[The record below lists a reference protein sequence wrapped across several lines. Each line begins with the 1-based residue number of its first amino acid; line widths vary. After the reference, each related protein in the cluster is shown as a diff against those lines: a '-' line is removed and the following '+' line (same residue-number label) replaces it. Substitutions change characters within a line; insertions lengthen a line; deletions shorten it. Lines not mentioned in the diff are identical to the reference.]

1 MNSWAINQ
9 RGSYRWR
16 ALDDD
21 IIDIGEIMYANDN
34 PSKSQQTL
42 KKLLKATGP
51 IKTFYISLKG
61 AAYTE
66 LKIVYIEK
74 NPEASRIKHTIPK
87 PKEIVTNFIVVEVD
101 IDQDY
106 KAEAARVAR
115 REGRIQSPCIG
126 RPSENDATTFLIRI
140 AARAEYRKKYR
151 VLFSKF
157 IKEIREEWLA
167 RRRSMPDPH
176 APDTLGWRI
185 WHWNGTSKLLFSP
198 SQLTTWFTPEL
209 RVSNWST
216 AAAVRGKA
224 GIHAA
229 RMPYDWRRASLA
241 GTELNGY
248 VAPYEKGT
256 VVGVVERFGKYVLG
270 TEGWRAEWVIIRA
283 LKAPST
289 EVGLALEKAYPEVE
303 VYYSD

>member
-1 MNSWAINQ
+1 
-9 RGSYRWR
+9 
-16 ALDDD
+16 
-21 IIDIGEIMYANDN
+21 MYANDN

-66 LKIVYIEK
+66 LKIIQIERLSSTHVARWPDAPRTK
-74 NPEASRIKHTIPK
+74 IKVLPPK
-87 PKEIVTNFIVVEVD
+87 GVVTNKIVVEVD

-106 KAEAARVAR
+106 KAEAAKIAR
-115 REGRIQSPCIG
+115 HEGRIQSPCIG
-126 RPSENDATTFLIRI
+126 EPSENDATAFIIRI
-140 AARAEYRKKYR
+140 AAKTKYRKKYR
-151 VLFSKF
+151 ALFSKF
-157 IKEIREEWLA
+157 IKEIREEWVA
-167 RRRSMPDPH
+167 RRRSIPDPR

-185 WHWNGTSKLLFSP
+185 WHWDDKKQRLISP
-198 SQLTTWFTPEL
+198 SLRTIWHTPEL
-209 RVSNWST
+209 RVETWNTSD
-216 AAAVRGKA
+216 AVRGKA

-256 VVGVVERFGKYVLG
+256 IVGVVERFGKYVLG
-270 TEGWRAEWVIIRA
+270 TEGWRAEWVMIRS

-289 EVGLALEKAYPEVE
+289 EIGLALEQAYPDVE
-303 VYYSD
+303 IYYADR

>member
-1 MNSWAINQ
+1 MA
-9 RGSYRWR
+9 
-16 ALDDD
+16 DD
-21 IIDIGEIMYANDN
+21 
-34 PSKSQQTL
+34 KSQQTL
-42 KKLLKATGP
+42 KKLLKDTGP
-51 IKTFYISLKG
+51 IKTFYISLQG

-66 LKIVYIEK
+66 LKIVYIKK
-74 NPEASRIKHTIPK
+74 NPEASCIKHKAPP
-87 PKEIVTNFIVVEVD
+87 PKEMMTNRIIVAIA

-106 KAEAARVAR
+106 KAEAAKVAR
-115 REGRIQSPCIG
+115 REGRIQSPCTG
-126 RPSENDATTFLIRI
+126 RPSENDAATFLIRI

-151 VLFSKF
+151 ALFTTF
-157 IKEIREEWLA
+157 IKEIRAEWQA
-167 RRRSMPDPH
+167 RRRSMPDPR

-185 WHWNGTSKLLFSP
+185 WHWNENSKLIFSP
-198 SQLTTWFTPEL
+198 SQGTTWFSPEL

-216 AAAVRGKA
+216 AAAVRGEA

-289 EVGLALEKAYPEVE
+289 EVGLALELAYPDVE
-303 VYYSD
+303 VYYD

>member
-1 MNSWAINQ
+1 
-9 RGSYRWR
+9 
-16 ALDDD
+16 
-21 IIDIGEIMYANDN
+21 MYANDN

-66 LKIVYIEK
+66 LKIYSIIK
-74 NPEASRIKHTIPK
+74 NVEASRIKHAVPK
-87 PKEIVTNFIVVEVD
+87 PKELVTNSIVVEVD

-106 KAEAARVAR
+106 KAEAAKVAR
-115 REGRIQSPCIG
+115 HEGRIQSPCIG
-126 RPSENDATTFLIRI
+126 RPSENDATTFLIHI
-140 AARAEYRKKYR
+140 AACAEYRKKYR
-151 VLFSKF
+151 VLFTTF
-157 IKEIREEWLA
+157 IKEIRPEWVA
-167 RRRSMPDPH
+167 KKRSMPDPR

-185 WHWNGTSKLLFSP
+185 WHWNENYKLLFSP
-198 SQLTTWFTPEL
+198 SQNTVWETPEL
-209 RVSNWST
+209 RVSKWST

-289 EVGLALEKAYPEVE
+289 EVGLALERAYPDVE
-303 VYYSD
+303 VYYDGN

>member
-1 MNSWAINQ
+1 MN
-9 RGSYRWR
+9 
-16 ALDDD
+16 
-21 IIDIGEIMYANDN
+21 ANDN

-51 IKTFYISLKG
+51 IRTFYISLRG

-66 LKIVYIEK
+66 LKIIQIEQLSSIRVERW
-74 NPEASRIKHTIPK
+74 PEAPRTKIKVLP
-87 PKEIVTNFIVVEVD
+87 PKEVVTNHIVVEVD

-106 KAEAARVAR
+106 KAEAAKIAR
-115 REGRIQSPCIG
+115 CEGRIQSPCIG
-126 RPSENDATTFLIRI
+126 KPSENDATAFLIRI
-140 AARAEYRKKYR
+140 AARTEYRKKHR
-151 VLFSKF
+151 ALFTTF
-157 IKEIREEWLA
+157 IKEIRTEWQA

-185 WHWNGTSKLLFSP
+185 WHWDANLKRLKSP
-198 SQLTTWFTPEL
+198 SLGTVWYTPEL
-209 RVSNWST
+209 RVPDWST
-216 AAAVRGKA
+216 SDAVRGKA

-248 VAPYEKGT
+248 VAPYAKET
-256 VVGVVERFGKYVLG
+256 IVGVVERFGKYVLG
-270 TEGWRAEWVIIRA
+270 TEGWRAEWVMIRS

-289 EVGLALEKAYPEVE
+289 EIGLALEQAYPDVE
-303 VYYSD
+303 IYYD